1 MGFIRHKNSAYSTLQ
16 LFLLICSCFSQI
28 STAIDTISVN
38 QSIRDNETLV
48 SNGQKFKLGFFS
60 PGNSS
65 HRYVGIMFNLPVM
78 TVIWVANRENPINDS
93 SGIMKISGDGN
104 LVIFNGQNIVWSSN
118 ISTYVVNSSAQI
130 LDTGNLVLYNSNG
143 GIIWE
148 SFLHPSDSFVEKMKI
163 ITDSTTK
170 ERNTLT
176 SWRSSNDPGPG
187 RFTRG
192 IVPSQIPQYYI
203 WKDGYPYWRSGP
215 WNGHEFNG
223 IPTTKLSYKRGL
235 HFVSD
240 HPGSGY
246 FIFTL
251 LNSVLIYDQLNASG
265 IILEKRWSDKI
276 RDWEVT
282 WASQKS
288 ECDVYGKC
296 GNFGVCYAAGRPMCS
311 CFPGFDPRSNE
322 EWNEGNWTL
331 GCKRRRSLQCGRNIA
346 GGENE
351 GFLKMSRV
359 KLPDNAKWFP
369 MFETECRSECLNNC
383 SCIAYAY
390 YAGVGCM
397 IWDEGLIDVQKF
409 SSDGADLYIRL
420 ADSELGNKKDQKA
433 IVATTVVLGIIFIS
447 ACAYFLGKL
456 FLNNKAAVYSATI
469 LEYLTAEVLKLA
481 GNASKDL
488 KVKGITPRQLQLAI
502 HGDVELDTTLI
513 KGTIAGGG
521 DFSHSQIFVYL

>member
-1 MGFIRHKNSAYSTLQ
+1 MGFIRHKNSTYSTLQ
-16 LFLLICSCFSQI
+16 LFLLICPCFSQI

-93 SGIMKISGDGN
+93 SGIMEISGDGN
-104 LVIFNGQNIVWSSN
+104 LVIFNGQNNIVWSSN
-118 ISTYVVNSSAQI
+118 ISSSPNSSAQI

-143 GIIWE
+143 RIIWE
-148 SFLHPSDSFVEKMKI
+148 SFLHETDSFVEGMKV
-163 ITDSTTK
+163 ITDSI
-170 ERNTLT
+170 TLM

-187 RFTRG
+187 RFTNG
-192 IVPSQIPQYYI
+192 IVPSPIPQSYI
-203 WKDGYPYWRSGP
+203 WKDGHPYWRSGP

-223 IPTTKLSYKRGL
+223 VPTKNTLYKRGL

-251 LNSVLIYDQLNASG
+251 LNSILIYDQLNASG
-265 IILEKRWSDKI
+265 IKLEKTWSDKI

-282 WASQKS
+282 WMSQES

-311 CFPGFDPRSNE
+311 CFPGFAPRSDG
-322 EWNEGNWTL
+322 EWDEGNWTL
-331 GCKRRRSLQCGRNIA
+331 GCKRSRSLQCARNIT
-346 GGENE
+346 GGEND

-369 MFETECRSECLNNC
+369 MYETECRRECLNNC

-397 IWDEGLIDVQKF
+397 MWDEGLIDVQKF
-409 SSDGADLYIRL
+409 SIDGADLYIRL
-420 ADSELGNKKDQKA
+420 ADSELGKEIFFN
-433 IVATTVVLGIIFIS
+433 IHVALFRVGSMEPHMPSFGITSKLLS
-447 ACAYFLGKL
+447 AQVGWKRQQR
-456 FLNNKAAVYSATI
+456 
-469 LEYLTAEVLKLA
+469 
-481 GNASKDL
+481 SKSE
-488 KVKGITPRQLQLAI
+488 GITPRQLQLAI
-502 HGDVELDTTLI
+502 RGNEERDTTFI

-521 DFSHSQIFVYL
+521 VISHIHKSLFICDC